1 MKNFHMKE
9 IHTSVSQNFCYNYM
23 CNFCAKK
30 YSLCWKKNILL
41 AIILKFFI
49 PKLFFVDVRM
59 FSCYN
64 YDEVLY
70 FFVTRL
76 FLTKIRYAYGSDGMV
91 IVVQMTEFHFLIV
104 KWSNLKLEK
113 GFFLL
118 HRLTMAFF
126 TLQSEIVINK
136 SCQMYFAFSYTT
148 RYMI

>member
-49 PKLFFVDVRM
+49 PKLLPMSECSVVIIMMKFCIFLSEN
-59 FSCYN
+59 F
-64 YDEVLY
+64 
-70 FFVTRL
+70 
-76 FLTKIRYAYGSDGMV
+76 FLTRIRYAYGPDGMV
-91 IVVQMTEFHFLIV
+91 IIVQMTEFHFLIV

-113 GFFLL
+113 GFFLW

-126 TLQSEIVINK
+126 PLPSEIVINK
-136 SCQMYFAFSYTT
+136 SCHMYFAFSYTA